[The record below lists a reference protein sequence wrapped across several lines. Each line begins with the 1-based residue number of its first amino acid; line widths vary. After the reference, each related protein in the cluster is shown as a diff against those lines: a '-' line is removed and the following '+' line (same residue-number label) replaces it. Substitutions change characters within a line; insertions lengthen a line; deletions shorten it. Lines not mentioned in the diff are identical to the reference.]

1 MIKTYSIISKISH
14 AHAKLYKMIKTTSM
28 CLCIFYIKRLLSYCP
43 FSLNIITKNMQDPCC
58 HLMAETN
65 SCFILIIM
73 EAESVSN
80 DVQNQHQYQN
90 QKSYNKTSCLE

>member
-1 MIKTYSIISKISH
+1 
-14 AHAKLYKMIKTTSM
+14 
-28 CLCIFYIKRLLSYCP
+28 
-43 FSLNIITKNMQDPCC
+43 MQDPCC

-90 QKSYNKTSCLE
+90 QISYDITSCLE